1 MHKFFFGL
9 KSHLVYKSKLASAM
23 PVKSYLAFPLDNQKE
38 ALKMELENIEGCEAI
53 EAENKEVLV
62 VVTESEDEK
71 EDEALLANIRNSK
84 HLKHISLVSGFNEE
98 EN

>member
-1 MHKFFFGL
+1 
-9 KSHLVYKSKLASAM
+9 M

-38 ALKMELENIEGCEAI
+38 ALKIELEKIEGCEAI
-53 EAENKEVLV
+53 EAENKDVLV
-62 VVTESEDEK
+62 VVTESSDEK
-71 EDEALLANIRNSK
+71 ADEALLAEIRNSK